1 MTKKIIT
8 IIVSLFITGFCFA
21 QTQMEMNQQAYKDYL
36 KADAEMAKVYKKVQN
51 VLTSATEKKLLLEAQ
66 RAWIKFKEAHCKSAA
81 ESYDGGSMQPM
92 IYSGC
97 LQKIS
102 EERTKQ
108 LNEYLENN

>member
-8 IIVSLFITGFCFA
+8 IIVSLFITVFCFA

-36 KADAEMAKVYKKVQN
+36 KADAEMTNIYKKVQKK
-51 VLTSATEKKLLLEAQ
+51 LITPKEQKLLLDAQ
-66 RAWIKFKEAHCKSAA
+66 RAWIKFKEVQCKSAA
-81 ESYDGGSMQPM
+81 ESYDGGSVQPI

-97 LQKIS
+97 LQKLS
-102 EERTKQ
+102 EEKTKH